1 MGQPA
6 SCPRFLGESFASGLA
21 IGGWPLGLAGFAFTT
36 PLLFLARDGSSD
48 TSAGVF
54 LLAD

>member
-6 SCPRFLGESFASGLA
+6 SWPRFLGESFGSGLA
-21 IGGWPLGLAGFAFTT
+21 IRGRPLGLAGFAFAT

>member
-1 MGQPA
+1 VSEVPG
-6 SCPRFLGESFASGLA
+6 RVFASGLA
-21 IGGWPLGLAGFAFTT
+21 IGDRPLSLAGFPFAT
-36 PLLFLARDGSSD
+36 PLPFLARDGSSD